1 MTAHLD
7 ILVQR
12 TERHLDTVCQGLRSL
27 APADFILEKVFYSD
41 FLLLTFHLQN
51 QHKVKITMLKN
62 ILI

>member
-27 APADFILEKVFYSD
+27 APADFILEKVLYVD
-41 FLLLTFHLQN
+41 FLLVTFHY
-51 QHKVKITMLKN
+51 KINTKLKSQWYK
-62 ILI
+62 IF